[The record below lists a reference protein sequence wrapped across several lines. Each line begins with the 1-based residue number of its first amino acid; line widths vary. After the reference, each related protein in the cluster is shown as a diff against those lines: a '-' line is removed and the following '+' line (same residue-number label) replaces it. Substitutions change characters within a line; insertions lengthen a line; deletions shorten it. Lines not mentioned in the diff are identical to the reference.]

1 MTKARHFPQKH
12 EGFFCDIRNQ
22 NLRQPL
28 LAQLSRNQFSCESGK
43 IASEK
48 TLAMTLTMHFN
59 GARHLVIA
67 SGAKQSFHHKQ
78 M

>member
-1 MTKARHFPQKH
+1 MKR
-12 EGFFCDIRNQ
+12 E
-22 NLRQPL
+22 
-28 LAQLSRNQFSCESGK
+28 